1 MSSKE
6 LQDYID
12 KENLKLDCENLRRL
26 IKGQEISREI
36 DDLVCDT
43 VDKLAKEG
51 VIHSYESV
59 DIAYYIANEI
69 KRNFIIKK

>member
-12 KENLKLDCENLRRL
+12 RENLKLDCENLRRL
-26 IKGQEISREI
+26 IKGQEVSRKI

-43 VDKLAKEG
+43 VDKLAREG

-69 KRNFIIKK
+69 KKNFIIK

>member
-1 MSSKE
+1 MSSNE

-12 KENLKLDCENLRRL
+12 KENLKLDCENLRKL

-69 KRNFIIKK
+69 KRNFIIK

>member
-69 KRNFIIKK
+69 KRNFIIK